1 MFRKLIVPLALAA
14 SVLLAACAAPSTAT
28 PPPPP
33 TIAPT
38 TATTAVPAPT
48 TNLTDGCVNRYD
60 PAIDYFPKRAALTH
74 TEGFTL
80 RPPG

>member
-1 MFRKLIVPLALAA
+1 MSRKLIVPLALAA
-14 SVLLAACAAPSTAT
+14 SVLLAACAAT

-38 TATTAVPAPT
+38 TVPTAVPAT
-48 TNLTDGCVNRYD
+48 AANRTDGCVDQYD

-80 RPPG
+80 RPTG